1 MEVNNEKELGE
12 ALKKNANRIEIE
24 GDLARKVIRI
34 KATGKVAWAVC
45 FGALTLAIIAV
56 IATVGTGG
64 AAASAAVASGIIAG
78 PAAIGVLGAP
88 AAGAAIA
95 IAVAGGGAGILNKL
109 RKYKLIK
116 KGNKVVL
123 EK

>member
-1 MEVNNEKELGE
+1 MEVHNEKELGE
-12 ALKKNANRIEIE
+12 ALKKNADRIVIE
-24 GDLARKVIRI
+24 GDFAKKVIRI

-45 FGALTLAIIAV
+45 FSALTVAIVAI

-64 AAASAAVASGIIAG
+64 VAAPAALASGIIAG
-78 PAAIGVLGAP
+78 PAAVGVLGVP
-88 AAGAAIA
+88 AAGAAIV
-95 IAVAGGGAGILNKL
+95 IAVAGGGAGVLNKL